1 MTQSSVRRMFE
12 LHIPQRTL
20 NVNGAPAEIGSRAF
34 DVLACLQEH
43 GGRLVSKDVLIA
55 AAWPGRIV
63 EESNLSVQIA
73 ALRKV
78 LGHSAIVTVSGRGYR
93 LAAMPPGMQQ
103 DSLAFAGT
111 FPIAVLPFSVFTN
124 APEDALLADGLAADV
139 IALLSRVPGFKVTSS
154 SSSFLFRGAGV
165 ERADVAS
172 QLSARYLVEGN
183 LRAKGESVRVGANL
197 VDAQTGH
204 VLWSG
209 DFEGSRG
216 QVENLQEGIARGII
230 SQLQPEL
237 TRAAVAS
244 IRRQRPGNLDSW
256 AHYHQA
262 VSVVAEG
269 GWSEG
274 SLQAARA
281 ELRSAI
287 TIDPAFGL
295 AHAHYAVLTTLGH
308 SVGLLTSAR
317 DIATWS
323 ASVDEAL
330 RHDGQNSEVL
340 GYAGCA
346 LSDMGQHEQGV
357 QLLREAIDHDPS
369 NAQAHVSLGA
379 TLARGGELARGIERL
394 QFGMRIS
401 PRDRRLGF
409 WGWIAAACL
418 LRDQRPA
425 EALVEARM
433 AAARDPQLFLPRIAN
448 AVAALRTNQREEAVK
463 ALRRAI
469 ELRPQLTLAEV
480 AARHGRQA
488 GVEVESI
495 WPGPFSVPLTRQLQ

>member
-1 MTQSSVRRMFE
+1 MTQPSLQSRFE
-12 LHIPQRTL
+12 VHIPQRTL
-20 NVNGAPAEIGSRAF
+20 SVNGSLVGVGSRAF

-43 GGRLVSKDVLIA
+43 GGRLVSKDALIA

-73 ALRKV
+73 ALRKL

-93 LAAMPPGMQQ
+93 LAAMPQQ
-103 DSLAFAGT
+103 KQPDSTAFAGT
-111 FPIAVLPFSVFTN
+111 FPIAVLPFSVFTK
-124 APEDALLADGLAADV
+124 APEDTLLADGLAADV
-139 IALLSRVPGFKVTSS
+139 IALLSRVPGFRVTSS
-154 SSSFLFRGAGV
+154 SSSFLFRDACAD
-165 ERADVAS
+165 RMDVAR

-183 LRAKGESVRVGANL
+183 LRAKGDAVRVGASL
-197 VDAQTGH
+197 VDATTGH

-209 DFEGSRG
+209 DFTGSRG
-216 QVENLQEGIARGII
+216 QAEDLQEGIARGIV

-237 TRAAVAS
+237 TRAAIES
-244 IRRQRPGNLDSW
+244 IRRQRPDNLDSW

-269 GWSEG
+269 GWNEG
-274 SLQAARA
+274 SLAAARA
-281 ELRSAI
+281 QLRSAI

-317 DIATWS
+317 EIATWS

-346 LSDMGQHEQGV
+346 LSDMGQHERGLEV
-357 QLLREAIDHDPS
+357 LREAIDRDPS

-379 TLARGGELARGIERL
+379 ALARGGELALGIEKL

-401 PRDRRLGF
+401 PRDKRLGF
-409 WGWIAAACL
+409 WGWIAAAFL
-418 LRDQRPA
+418 IRDQRPE
-425 EALVEARM
+425 EALAEARM
-433 AAARDPQLFLPRIAN
+433 AAARDSQLFLPRIAN
-448 AVAALRTNQREEAVK
+448 AVAALRTNEREEAVR
-463 ALRRAI
+463 ALRRAR
-469 ELRPQLTLAEV
+469 ELRPQLSVAEV

-495 WPGPFSVPLTRQLQ
+495 WPICGPVTHRAQ